1 MDHFP
6 IYMKTDG
13 ARIVL
18 SGGGDAAIAK
28 LRLLV
33 KTQAQLD
40 VFATAPSDAIRDLAQ
55 SGKISLHSRDLR
67 FTDIAGASLVYAADE
82 DNARDQDIRA
92 MAQAQ
97 SVPVNI
103 VDNLQDSDF
112 ITPAIVDRDPV
123 TIAIGTEG
131 AAPVLARAIK
141 ASLEEDLSPV
151 LGKLA
156 EIGKSFRS
164 RAFALP
170 AGRARRD
177 FWADYYNHAG
187 PQAYANAGD
196 AGVRDALDALL
207 IQHLN
212 EEDAAGRIDLIG
224 TGAGEADMLSIRAR
238 RAIDRADIVI
248 ADADVSG
255 EILELARREA
265 EFLPATTPA
274 ADILNAVR
282 DGASIVRLKPGTG
295 TPDTLISEALAA
307 GVDCAILPGLPF
319 TQQTTPQLQ
328 QGQRS

>member
-33 KTQAQLD
+33 KTQAKLD
-40 VFATAPSDAIRDLAQ
+40 VFATDPSDAIRSLAQ
-55 SGKISLHSRDLR
+55 GGKISLHLRDLR
-67 FTDIAGASLVYAADE
+67 FTDITGATLVYAADE
-82 DNARDQDIRA
+82 DDARDQDIRA

-97 SVPVNI
+97 AVPVNI

-141 ASLEEDLSPV
+141 AGLEEDLSPV
-151 LGKLA
+151 LGTLA

-187 PQAYANAGD
+187 PQAFAAGGE
-196 AGVRDALDALL
+196 AGVRDALDTLL

-248 ADADVSG
+248 ADHDVSG

-274 ADILNAVR
+274 TDILNAVR
-282 DGASIVRLKPGTG
+282 EGASIVRLKPGTG
-295 TPDTLISEALAA
+295 TPDALISEALAA
-307 GVDCAILPGLPF
+307 GLDCAILPGLPF
-319 TQQTTPQLQ
+319 TKQPTPQLQ
-328 QGQRS
+328 QGQSS

>member
-33 KTQAQLD
+33 KTQAKLD
-40 VFATAPSDAIRDLAQ
+40 VFSSAPSDAIRSLATQ
-55 SGKISLHSRDLR
+55 GKISLQTRDLR
-67 FTDIAGASLVYAADE
+67 FTDITGASLVYAADE
-82 DNARDQDIRA
+82 DDARDQNIRA

-97 SVPVNI
+97 AVPVNI

-151 LGKLA
+151 LGTLA

-187 PQAYANAGD
+187 PQAYANGGE
-196 AGVRDALDALL
+196 AGVRDALDTLL

-248 ADADVSG
+248 ADHDVSG

-265 EFLPATTPA
+265 EFLPASTPTR
-274 ADILNAVR
+274 DILAAVR
-282 DGASIVRLKPGTG
+282 KGASIVRLKPGTG
-295 TPDTLISEALAA
+295 TPDTLISEALSA

-319 TQQTTPQLQ
+319 TKQHTPQLQ
-328 QGQRS
+328 QGQSS